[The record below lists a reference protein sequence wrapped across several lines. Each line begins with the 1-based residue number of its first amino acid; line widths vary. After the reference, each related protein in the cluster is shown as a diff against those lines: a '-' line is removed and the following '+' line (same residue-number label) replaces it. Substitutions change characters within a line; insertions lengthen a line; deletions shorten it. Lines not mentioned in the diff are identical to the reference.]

1 MTLSSIPKTA
11 HHGETTFV
19 TFKLKK
25 NLNKY
30 TYIMQ
35 FNPKSDDECRL

>member
-1 MTLSSIPKTA
+1 MTLPSIPKTT

-25 NLNKY
+25 TY